1 MRVLLDEC
9 IDWRLSRSIVGH
21 DVKTAHQMS
30 WASIKNGELLKLAA
44 ERFTLVSL
52 TMAFTL
58 SVASCGQVPA
68 QRAAGAPAPGVRS
81 GALWNEPQFT
91 TMLQAYRRKLPGKCR
106 ALRFE
111 MTESGASLQ
120 VQDSAEL
127 ANVVSYDYKGAV
139 LSGPSPVDLAGVLGY
154 SDLADELFDWDQVAV
169 ERIPTLVKVA
179 LSRTKL
185 AGTRVVQVKITRKA
199 PTSAELA
206 RRIEAHIDAQFE
218 AQEAQMDARLRAMEQ
233 KLRQVD
239 KEVWGRNPAD
249 GRTILGGEPRGGK
262 NAQRPVLAPLAVEIS
277 LRLQVPWG
285 FAWLTADASGTITG
299 SGQQITG
306 PPDSR
311 RGMPYWRRAA
321 GLDH

>member
-1 MRVLLDEC
+1 MR
-9 IDWRLSRSIVGH
+9 
-21 DVKTAHQMS
+21 TTFA
-30 WASIKNGELLKLAA
+30 
-44 ERFTLVSL
+44 RFTLVSL
-52 TMAFTL
+52 TMATTL

-68 QRAAGAPAPGVRS
+68 KWAAGERAPGVRS
-81 GALWNEPQFT
+81 GALWNEPRFT
-91 TMLQAYRRKLPGKCR
+91 RMLQAYRQKLPGKSR
-106 ALRFE
+106 ALRFA

-127 ANVVSYDYKGAV
+127 AKVVSYSYNGAV
-139 LSGPSPVDLAGVLGY
+139 LSGPSPVDPASVLED

-185 AGTRVVQVKITRKA
+185 AGARVAQVKITRKA

-206 RRIEAHIDAQFE
+206 RRIEAKID
-218 AQEAQMDARLRAMEQ
+218 AQMDASRRAMEQ
-233 KLRQVD
+233 KFRRLD
-239 KEVWGRNPAD
+239 PEFWARNPAAA
-249 GRTILGGEPRGGK
+249 RRIFGGEPRDGK
-262 NAQRPVLAPLAVEIS
+262 SDQRSVLAPMAVEIS

-306 PPDSR
+306 PPVDLDSIPR
-311 RGMPYWRRAA
+311 PYWRRAA
-321 GLDH
+321 GL